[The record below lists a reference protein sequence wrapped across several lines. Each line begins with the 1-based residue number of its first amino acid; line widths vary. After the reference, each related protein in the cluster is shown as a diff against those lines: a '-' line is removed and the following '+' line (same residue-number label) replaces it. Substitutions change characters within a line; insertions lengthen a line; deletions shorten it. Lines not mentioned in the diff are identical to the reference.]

1 MRPKKAK
8 GYSSKSKS
16 KKIPVEVSSKKNDK
30 KSKKS

>member
-8 GYSSKSKS
+8 GYSSKSKG
-16 KKIPVEVSSKKNDK
+16 KKIPGNKIEIKNDK